1 MARESK
7 KVLKNTWGYCEFCEK
22 FYKNNDYVLKF
33 DKILCKS
40 HMDEYE
46 REHPEL
52 KNRKW
57 D

>member
-52 KNRKW
+52 KNRKY
-57 D
+57 